1 LIKELPLQ
9 PVHLALDETQEHD
22 IVNFTQFVYLY
33 KSFTQFPIS
42 SKKIHALLKDVLKLT
57 KLVSALNKAII
68 DKNIIDCFSSGI
80 IATDSHAIITHIN
93 RQAENKLDIIASEL
107 IGKNISKVLPVF
119 QPKIIECLQ
128 SGKLLMNQLIEVSQE
143 QLITHVSPVWCDE
156 DIVGAVLNFQATDTF
171 EVSARKSDS
180 YNDLNRQLKTIID
193 ASSDGI
199 WVCDAQGFVVTINGA
214 SESLNGIKAKD
225 IIGKNISELLDN
237 KSFDQLVTTKVLASG
252 KQETIV
258 QQIKKTNRVLLCT
271 GTPARDENGNIA
283 LIVVNER
290 DMTELETLRI
300 KFEQSK
306 KLTEKF
312 KEELSELT
320 LRELEHNSIIADS
333 IPMKQILQKSLKLA
347 HIGASNIL
355 ILGASGTGKGLLAK
369 SIHKNSNR
377 RENLFVEINCAAIP
391 ENLLEAEL
399 FGFEKGAF
407 SGAAETGK
415 VGLIELAQGG
425 TLFLDEI
432 GDMPLNLQTK
442 LLKYLDDKQFRR
454 LGGTKSIN
462 IECST
467 ISATNRNLQE
477 RVQNNQFREDLFY
490 RLSSFTVEIP
500 SLSERKDDIPGLVRF
515 YLEKYN
521 KKYQRSAHISSKT
534 VTLLQNYSF
543 PGNVRELKNV
553 IENGV
558 ALSEESA
565 LDTFILASLKKCK
578 YWQPSAFSLPIPSQP
593 VDLSAAL
600 DEVEKQLLVEASRH
614 CKTTRQMSTYLNISQ
629 PTVVRKLKKH
639 GL

>member
-1 LIKELPLQ
+1 M
-9 PVHLALDETQEHD
+9 
-22 IVNFTQFVYLY
+22 
-33 KSFTQFPIS
+33 
-42 SKKIHALLKDVLKLT
+42 KLREQ
-57 KLVSALNKAII
+57 VSALNKAIS
-68 DKNIIDCFSSGI
+68 DKNIIDFFSSGI
-80 IATDSHAIITHIN
+80 VATDSHAIITRIN
-93 RQAENKLDIIASEL
+93 RQAEKKLNISASDL
-107 IGKNISKVLPVF
+107 IGKNISKVLPGF
-119 QPKIIECLQ
+119 QPTIIECLQ
-128 SGKLLMNQLIEVSQE
+128 SGKLLMNQFIEVFQGH
-143 QLITHVSPVWCDE
+143 LITHASPVWCDG
-156 DIVGAVLNFQATDTF
+156 DIVGAVLNFQVTDTD
-171 EVSARKSDS
+171 EGSARKSDS
-180 YNDLNRQLKTIID
+180 YNELNRQLKTIID

-199 WVCDAQGFVVTINGA
+199 WVCDAQGRVVTINGA

-225 IIGKNISELLDN
+225 IIGKNITELLDN

-290 DMTELETLRI
+290 DMTELETLRK
-300 KFEQSK
+300 KFEQNK

-320 LRELEHNSIIADS
+320 LRELEHNNIIADS

-369 SIHKNSNR
+369 SIHKNSSR

-399 FGFEKGAF
+399 FGFEKGSF
-407 SGAAETGK
+407 SGAAEIGK

-462 IECST
+462 VECAT
-467 ISATNRNLQE
+467 ISATNRNLQD
-477 RVQNNQFREDLFY
+477 RVRNNLFREDLFY
-490 RLSSFTVEIP
+490 RLSSFTLEIP
-500 SLSERKDDIPGLVRF
+500 SLFERRDDIPGLVRF

-521 KKYQRSAHISSKT
+521 KKYGRSTHISSRT
-534 VTLLQNYSF
+534 ITHLQNYSF
-543 PGNVRELKNV
+543 PGNVRELKSL

-558 ALSEESA
+558 ALSEEA
-565 LDTFILASLKKCK
+565 TLDTFILASIEKTRYSRPPAFNL
-578 YWQPSAFSLPIPSQP
+578 PSSSQP
-593 VDLSAAL
+593 TDLSATL
-600 DEVEKQLLVEASRH
+600 DKVEKKLLADAKQY

-629 PTVVRKLKKH
+629 PSVVRKLKKH

>member
-1 LIKELPLQ
+1 MKKTISDK
-9 PVHLALDETQEHD
+9 D
-22 IVNFTQFVYLY
+22 IVDF
-33 KSFTQFPIS
+33 
-42 SKKIHALLKDVLKLT
+42 
-57 KLVSALNKAII
+57 
-68 DKNIIDCFSSGI
+68 FSSGI

-93 RQAENKLDIIASEL
+93 RQSEKKLEIIARDL
-107 IGKNISKVLPVF
+107 IGKNISGVLPDF
-119 QPKIIECLQ
+119 YPTLIACLQ
-128 SGKLLMNQLIEVSQE
+128 SGKPLLNQSIEIPQG
-143 QLITHVSPVWCDE
+143 QLVIHANPIWCGQ
-156 DIVGAVLNFQATDTF
+156 DIIGVVLNFQIPATF

-180 YNDLNRQLKTIID
+180 YKELNRQLETIIG

-199 WVCDAQGFVVTINGA
+199 WVCDAGGVVVTINSA

-237 KSFDQLVTTKVLASG
+237 KSFDQLVTTKVIESG

-258 QQIKKTNRVLLCT
+258 QKITKTNRVLLCT
-271 GTPARDENGNIA
+271 GTPARDDNGNIA

-290 DMTELETLRI
+290 DMTELETLRN
-300 KFEQSK
+300 KFEQNK
-306 KLTEKF
+306 KITEKF

-320 LRELEHNSIIADS
+320 LRELEHNTIIADS
-333 IPMKQILQKSLKLA
+333 TPMKQILQKSLKLA

-369 SIHKNSNR
+369 SIHKNSIR

-407 SGAAETGK
+407 SGAAEIGK

-442 LLKYLDDKQFRR
+442 LLKYLDDKTFRR

-462 IECST
+462 VECAT
-467 ISATNRNLQE
+467 ISATNRNLQD
-477 RVQNNQFREDLFY
+477 RVRNNLFREDLFY
-490 RLSSFTVEIP
+490 RLSSFSLEIP
-500 SLSERKDDIPGLVRF
+500 SLFERRDDIPGLVRF

-521 KKYQRSAHISSKT
+521 KKYERSTHISSRT
-534 VTLLQNYSF
+534 VTHLQNYSF
-543 PGNVRELKNV
+543 PGNVRELKSL

-558 ALSEESA
+558 ALSEEST
-565 LDTFILASLKKCK
+565 LDTFILASIEKTR
-578 YWQPSAFSLPIPSQP
+578 YSRPPAFNLPAASQP
-593 VDLSAAL
+593 TDLSTTL
-600 DEVEKQLLVEASRH
+600 DKVEKQLLAEAKQY

-629 PTVVRKLKKH
+629 PSVVRKLKKH

>member
-1 LIKELPLQ
+1 M
-9 PVHLALDETQEHD
+9 
-22 IVNFTQFVYLY
+22 
-33 KSFTQFPIS
+33 
-42 SKKIHALLKDVLKLT
+42 
-57 KLVSALNKAII
+57 NKAIS
-68 DKNIIDCFSSGI
+68 DKDIVDFFGSGI

-93 RQAENKLDIIASEL
+93 RQSEKKLEIIAKDL
-107 IGKNISKVLPVF
+107 IGRNIAEVLPVF
-119 QPKIIECLQ
+119 HPTVMECLQ
-128 SGKLLMNQLIEVSQE
+128 SGKPLMNQLTEVAHG
-143 QLITHVSPVWCDE
+143 QLVIHANPVWCGP
-156 DIVGAVLNFQATDTF
+156 DIIGTILNFQVPDTF

-180 YNDLNRQLKTIID
+180 YKDLNRQLKTIID

-199 WVCDAQGFVVTINGA
+199 WVCDAEGFVVTINGA

-237 KSFDQLVTTKVLASG
+237 KSFDQLVTTKVIASG

-258 QQIKKTNRVLLCT
+258 QKIKKTNRVLLCT

-290 DMTELETLRI
+290 DMTELETLRN
-300 KFEQSK
+300 KFEQNK

-320 LRELEHNSIIADS
+320 LRELENNTIIADS
-333 IPMKQILQKSLKLA
+333 NPMKQILQKSLKLA

-407 SGAAETGK
+407 SGAAEIGK

-462 IECST
+462 VECAT
-467 ISATNRNLQE
+467 ISATNRDLQDRVRNNL
-477 RVQNNQFREDLFY
+477 FREDLFY
-490 RLSSFTVEIP
+490 RLSSFTLEIP
-500 SLSERKDDIPGLVRF
+500 SLFERRDDIPGLVRF

-521 KKYQRSAHISSKT
+521 KKYERTTHISSRT
-534 VTLLQNYSF
+534 VTYLQNYSF
-543 PGNVRELKNV
+543 PGNVRELKSI

-565 LDTFILASLKKCK
+565 LDTFILASIEKSR
-578 YWQPSAFSLPIPSQP
+578 YPQPPAFNLPASSQP
-593 VDLSAAL
+593 MDLSATL
-600 DEVEKQLLVEASRH
+600 NKVEKQLLVEASQH

-629 PTVVRKLKKH
+629 PSVVRKLKKH